1 VSDHI
6 DLRGQLG
13 PVRDQG
19 RRGTCLSFAA
29 TACHEQA
36 RRRRRGALPAELGEE
51 ILYWACKQIDGD
63 TAAGSYPR
71 SAAQALTDTGQSAGA
86 LWPYDGARD
95 DTAAAYTPP
104 SEALAAANMRRGT
117 LRSVA
122 REIDEIRELLRRAH
136 ALMMALE
143 LWRGFYAAHEGALEL
158 PAQADLLGVGHAVA
172 VVGFDDDA
180 QELLL
185 RNSWGQ
191 TWGDGGYG
199 RLPYAALRVVCRG
212 VWRLEDDLD
221 V

>member
-1 VSDHI
+1 MSDHI
-6 DLRGQLG
+6 DLRSQLG

-19 RRGTCLSFAA
+19 RRGTCLSFAV

-36 RRRRRGALPAELGEE
+36 RRRRRGSLPAELGEE

-63 TAAGSYPR
+63 TVAGSYPR

-95 DTAAAYTPP
+95 DTVAAYTPP

-122 REIDEIRELLRRAH
+122 REIDEIRELVRTAH

-143 LWRGFYAAHEGALEL
+143 LWREFYAAHEGALGL

-191 TWGDGGYG
+191 TWGDRGHG
-199 RLPYAALRVVCRG
+199 RLPYAALGVVCRG
-212 VWRLEDDLD
+212 VWSLEDDLD